1 MQENVAV
8 DTVLNAVVAE
18 SQSTVV
24 YTIIDGNHD
33 NCFFL
38 NPNSGVVS
46 TIKIVD
52 YEQHPFF
59 NLTILASNIVSATA
73 TAHML
78 VHVSDEND
86 NRPEFP
92 ALAFFG
98 NISESAEPGSMVLTR
113 EGSPLVIQAS
123 DADSGENS
131 LLEYQI
137 VEAEASRY
145 FTIDANTGAIKI
157 LSSLDHEVTPRFN
170 FTVQVH
176 DRGNPRHS
184 ARVPA
189 RVIIFV
195 ADINDTP
202 PRFSEHTYE
211 AKVLLPTYHDVSVVT
226 VEASDPDTV
235 NNMALTYSIVGGN
248 LGNVFAINPQSGV
261 LHVERVQNIQ
271 ERYDSMSEC
280 D

>member
-1 MQENVAV
+1 MQENVPV
-8 DTVLNAVVAE
+8 GTVLDAVMAE

-46 TIKIVD
+46 TTRIVD
-52 YEQHPFF
+52 YEQHQFF
-59 NLTILASNIVSATA
+59 NLTILASNIVGATA

-78 VHVSDEND
+78 VHVSDKND
-86 NRPEFP
+86 NRPQFP

-98 NISESAEPGSMVLTR
+98 NISESAEPGSMVLTV

-131 LLEYQI
+131 LLEYEI
-137 VEAEASRY
+137 VEAEASQS
-145 FTIDANTGAIKI
+145 FTIDANTGAIKT
-157 LSSLDHEVTPRFN
+157 LSSLDHETTSVFN

-184 ARVPA
+184 AQAPA
-189 RVIIFV
+189 RVIIFI

-202 PRFSEHTYE
+202 PRFTEHTYE
-211 AKVLLPTYHDVSVVT
+211 ARVLLPTYHDVSVVT
-226 VEASDPDTV
+226 VQAIDLDTV

-248 LGNVFAINPQSGV
+248 LDNIFAINPQSGV
-261 LHVERVQNIQ
+261 LHVERVQNIRD
-271 ERYDSMSEC
+271 RYV
-280 D
+280 